1 MYSLIEG
8 VGFGRASVSV
18 LFRSFKVD
26 MPKELR
32 GWDTGTIHI
41 LSDVKIEVD
50 KSHADKLEG
59 DRLVI
64 GNTESTSKVPAK
76 VSTKEGSSI
85 VWVVDPSIRL
95 PVYSRYQS
103 AVHFNVGGGGML
115 NGGPGAFA
123 SLWLQDIPDDEE
135 CRIRIPLVHAEKAK
149 QLRQNYINDVTEQ
162 THKFQRIGYLTCKVM
177 LDSGLD
183 ADHEQVSQRV
193 QALRHNFG
201 EYIDGTVWTVF
212 YLIAYDSWRR
222 GLGAHRRTSKAGR
235 DQCSRVSHG
244 EGGSFLRAE
253 LISALLEWTTAL
265 STGVKRRRLSV
276 LINVSSLPDIAVPCN
291 LPPCALLFG

>member
-1 MYSLIEG
+1 MTRFLALYTCLYKRFWRRDQQVCFSVPEVYELHPFLSLLSVTGMYSLVEG

-26 MPKELR
+26 LPKELR
-32 GWDTGTIHI
+32 GWDTATLHI

-50 KSHADKLEG
+50 ESHADRLEG
-59 DRLVI
+59 DQLVI

-85 VWVVDPSIRL
+85 VWNVDPSLRL

-103 AVHFNVGGGGML
+103 AVHFNVGGDGMFR
-115 NGGPGAFA
+115 GDVFA
-123 SLWLQDIPDDEE
+123 SLWLQDIPDDEGR
-135 CRIRIPLVHAEKAK
+135 RIRIPLVHAEKSK

-162 THKFQRIGYLTCKVM
+162 THKFQRIGFLTCKVM

-183 ADHEQVSQRV
+183 ADHEKASQRN

-201 EYIDGTVWTVF
+201 E
-212 YLIAYDSWRR
+212 
-222 GLGAHRRTSKAGR
+222 HRRMA
-235 DQCSRVSHG
+235 
-244 EGGSFLRAE
+244 
-253 LISALLEWTTAL
+253 
-265 STGVKRRRLSV
+265 
-276 LINVSSLPDIAVPCN
+276 
-291 LPPCALLFG
+291 